1 VPVGGRPDGFA
12 QLATSCGGLD
22 VAKSGK
28 TGSPTPVMS
37 GIAQLASSGSCFL
50 LSDQSSTSLDCM
62 STMVGAY
69 EAKTHFAELLERASA
84 GETITVSRHGMPVA
98 QLGPLAQDA
107 TTEARAAV
115 DCIRRLRRGRRL
127 GGLSITSLRD
137 EGRR

>member
-1 VPVGGRPDGFA
+1 M
-12 QLATSCGGLD
+12 
-22 VAKSGK
+22 
-28 TGSPTPVMS
+28 PT
-37 GIAQLASSGSCFL
+37 
-50 LSDQSSTSLDCM
+50 DQSSTSLNSM
-62 STMVGAY
+62 STVVGAY

-98 QLGPLAQDA
+98 QLGPLAPDA

-115 DCIRRLRRGRRL
+115 DGIRRLRRGRAL